1 MNGVSASYVGSSLG
15 TLRHR
20 YDDLVEKYGGIRPAI
35 VTIASMLDVP
45 DVSREGLRPDVVKLL
60 LEAAERLVP
69 AADAGV
75 LRAEDL
81 DRHGVVF
88 GLKSVPV
95 GPKSVPGGP
104 TEMVTLYVGDDGW
117 WHPKATVAA
126 EWMPELLRVV
136 GGKRWPTGDAAVK

>member
-88 GLKSVPV
+88 GLKSVKD
-95 GPKSVPGGP
+95 GA
-104 TEMVTLYVGDDGW
+104 TELVTLYVGDDGW

-126 EWMPELLRVV
+126 KWMPELLRVV
-136 GGKRWPTGDAAVK
+136 RSKRWGPR